1 MLKMPLIINGTDFT
15 ELTERLGYT
24 VSYEDRTAGKMTM
37 LNGDEY
43 IDLIARK
50 PILTWSLDSLNTSD
64 LAALHEAINAAT
76 YVSVTYY
83 DTATDSVQTALFH
96 GTISAQSV
104 GVIRS
109 SGSYRW
115 RSSVLTMRAR

>member
-1 MLKMPLIINGTDFT
+1 MVKMPLVINGTDFS

-24 VSYEDRTAGKMTM
+24 VTYEDRTAGKMTM

-50 PILTWSLDSLNTSD
+50 PILTWALDSLNTSD
-64 LAALHEAINAAT
+64 LAALHEAINAAA

-115 RSSVLTMRAR
+115 RGSTLTMRAR